1 MIQNFSTSQAAIK
14 QARDAL
20 NAALAAASEAA
31 EQQKAVLTAR
41 DRLARQFNP
50 DNQTMTAELE
60 RLAAQAKEADANVS
74 AARARVQRARE
85 AASAA
90 QAAFVPFSDPRQSAV
105 EFSTNSPFALLPLRL
120 ETRFATVGEGAAAGH
135 QLWVRIYPDDCS
147 IDTFEPVLSTTELAN
162 AQRYWRAIWR
172 AGGVDGDERAA
183 WRSLVAAHGS
193 GRAGWIVDSYRPT
206 NLSDPNLPQKPVK
219 AKATDEI
226 LVIGTQTPLSPAE
239 ASAISTYW
247 QALWLA
253 SDDLT
258 KQQAAQAALNAAVGS
273 ARAAQLI
280 ANYQPYNL
288 KDTPPAPLKKSD
300 VALSTAFVIF
310 PPDPPT
316 KQAAWSQAPRVVH
329 LADRFVVLGYSG
341 GIQTLEAL
349 SNVVS
354 LPLIVG
360 PDPSVD
366 PSIDPTG
373 AIRPDNGGLFVPD
386 ELRWLVDFERA
397 VEVGMGV
404 KIDLTPEQARSGFD
418 RLLVLGIQLSTKDDD
433 AKTALEELLQ
443 HHHYGRSGLSL
454 VPQGAPTH
462 NTTGAGTGYT
472 QVDDPDASFDD
483 HKQPALFTPTT
494 DPTRKRDGQWLAELL
509 GLDLELFAQVHN
521 SGGTDQMQARAMQRA
536 LWPATLGYWMDK
548 LLTPIF
554 DDEAVENTRWF
565 FTNYVSGR
573 GPLPAIRIG
582 KQPYGILP
590 TTAFS
595 RINWL
600 SEQPPVITALSN
612 SRFTFLARLLA
623 VLRQVEPAWTT
634 MSASASYVG
643 KAGDAHQ
650 LLLDIIGLHPASI
663 EFYSRYAESL
673 SELFNTVNLWGIG
686 PDFWQAVLA
695 LALQAEAMALLRNL
709 GYTGSTEP
717 DLLQHIFQSNANQL
731 TTIIDDRPL
740 SEISPIRPYTDDG
753 RNYIRWLIDA
763 TKTSLD
769 ALNQEQG
776 FTANK
781 SPQALLYLYLRHA
794 LMLGYYDTSYSFH
807 RSAGFLSP
815 QELQAM
821 KPEPNFIHVAD
832 GPTSESRFAALY
844 KVEPRITA
852 NPALRV
858 TDYITR
864 NIGVLA
870 QTNHLAEQLD
880 GLEVLADASTASL
893 ERAFAE
899 HIDCCSYRF
908 DAWLLGL
915 VHYQLEAMRSTSLG
929 KGPTRQPGIYL
940 GAYGWLEDLR
950 PASVQLRPVRL
961 PPDLAPIFA
970 DTTPLMSDLGNGG
983 YIHAPSLQHAK
994 TAAVLRSGYLANA
1007 TQSNPQTMNVNLSS
1021 DRVRLALS
1029 LLEGV
1034 RNGQSLGALLGYRF
1048 ERGLHDEHS
1057 LAEVDK
1063 FIYPLRK
1070 VFPLVADSISTTQTA
1085 PDVPIEA
1092 IEARN
1097 VLDGLKLVTRVRTG
1111 GMQTYPFGLTTLPSA
1126 SAAEATAINTEVNG
1140 LLDVYDALADLALAE
1155 GVHQAVQ
1162 GNFDR
1167 IAATLSAYTT
1177 GHFPPE
1183 PEVVQTPPTGIGL
1196 THRVAVH
1203 FQAGLDAPANATPRS
1218 TAEPALDAWL
1228 TSLLPP
1234 LGSIGC
1240 MVTWTNPLDGTARE
1254 RQVSLD
1260 DLGLRA
1266 IDLLDLIKPDE
1277 LQSMTELDDRI
1288 LRFVYA
1294 NAAPRPDAALRIL
1307 YMTAPAG
1314 KLNIFEAAPLVRSL
1328 KTLVS
1333 HARPLRATDA
1343 VLHNEAAP
1351 EQDTAVFVDRAR
1363 IAGPKAALDTLSAD
1377 IGTFLATLAPQV
1389 ADPVTNRAALVNG
1402 IDGFLTNT
1410 VELLAR
1416 AASFN
1421 LPLSGW
1427 GFAFAWRQAA
1437 FVDLLAQVSAL
1448 VARWNDRLADYD
1460 ARIAAYDA
1468 LPASTPDDARF
1479 RALQAAELLIT
1490 AKLDPL
1496 PAIPAALRTAL
1507 DAKRT
1512 AFVARRDQFQAPLGS
1527 TGSSFSALLASV
1539 KALLPIS
1546 DFDTQPFDVTP
1557 FEDRA
1562 LVFASDLA
1570 TNLQGHLTE
1579 IDKRRS
1585 DTQAQL
1591 AIHDAAASATTK
1603 AQALQSAAQAMFGA
1617 DFKLIPEFGLVAGQ
1631 GDEWENALDAS
1642 TSGALFQYL
1651 TATEKIDFPV
1661 DEWLYGAAR
1670 VRPNLRAWESV
1681 VMLTDAF
1688 SVLHKPTL
1696 VPIQFPYAA
1705 GDSWLAMQYPSN
1717 YILDSDRLLYTAQ
1730 YMTPFDKTA
1739 HQCGLLLDEWTEVI
1753 PASSH
1758 TTGITF
1764 NFNRPNSE
1772 APQTILLVT
1781 PATQTENGAWQWND
1795 LVGSLNETLD
1805 LAKKRAVEPVF
1816 IDNTVYARFLPAT
1829 VMAATYYGISIST
1842 SLSAANGVFSYLQEN
1857 ANA

>member
-1 MIQNFSTSQAAIK
+1 MIQNFSTSQAALK

-20 NAALAAASEAA
+20 GAALAAASQAA
-31 EQQKAVLTAR
+31 EQQQAVQTAR

-50 DNQTMTAELE
+50 SDQTMAAEHE
-60 RLAAQAKEADANVS
+60 RLAAQAKEADASVS
-74 AARARVQRARE
+74 SARAQVQRARE
-85 AASAA
+85 AANAALSAFA
-90 QAAFVPFSDPRQSAV
+90 PFSDPRQSV
-105 EFSTNSPFALLPLRL
+105 GEFSTSSPFVLMPLRL
-120 ETRFATVGEGAAAGH
+120 EARFATVGTHSTAVSH

-172 AGGVDGDERAA
+172 AGGVEGDERAA
-183 WRSLVAAHGS
+183 WRSIVAAHGS
-193 GRAGWIVDSYRPT
+193 GRAGWIVDTYQPT
-206 NLSDPNLPQKPVK
+206 NLAQKPVK

-239 ASAISTYW
+239 AGAISTYW

-253 SDDLT
+253 GDDLG
-258 KQQAAQAALNAAVGS
+258 KQQAAQAALDAAVGA

-300 VALSTAFVIF
+300 VALSTAFVVF
-310 PPDPPT
+310 PQDQPT
-316 KQAAWSQAPRVVH
+316 KQAAWSQAPRVNR
-329 LADRFVVLGYSG
+329 LADRFVVLGYAG
-341 GIQTLEAL
+341 GVQTLEAL

-366 PSIDPTG
+366 PSTDPTG
-373 AIRPDNGGLFVPD
+373 AIHPNNGGLFVPD

-418 RLLVLGIQLSTKDDD
+418 RLLVLGVQLSEKGDD
-433 AKTALEELLQ
+433 AKTTLEELLQ

-462 NTTGAGTGYT
+462 NTTGAGSGYT

-483 HKQPALFTPTT
+483 RKQAALFTPTT

-509 GLDLELFAQVHN
+509 GLGLEVFAQVHN
-521 SGGTDQMQARAMQRA
+521 SGGADQMQARAMQRA

-548 LLTPIF
+548 LLTPVF
-554 DDEAVENTRWF
+554 DDEAVELTRWF

-595 RINWL
+595 RISWL
-600 SEQPPVITALSN
+600 TQQPLTLTASYDPRL
-612 SRFTFLARLLA
+612 TFLARLFA
-623 VLRQVEPAWTT
+623 VLRQIEPAWTAL
-634 MSASASYVG
+634 SASASYVG

-695 LALQAEAMALLRNL
+695 LALQAEAMALLRGL
-709 GYTGSTEP
+709 EYTGAAEP
-717 DLLQHIFQSNANQL
+717 DLLQHVFQSNADQL
-731 TTIIDDRPL
+731 STIIDDLPL
-740 SEISPIRPYTDDG
+740 SETSPIHSYTDDD

-763 TKTSLD
+763 AKKSLD

-794 LMLGYYDTSYSFH
+794 LMLGYYDTSYYFH
-807 RSAGFLSP
+807 LSAGFLTA

-832 GPTSESRFAALY
+832 GATSESRFAALY
-844 KVEPRITA
+844 KFEPRITGNA
-852 NPALRV
+852 ALRV
-858 TDYITR
+858 TDYITQ

-870 QTNHLAEQLD
+870 QTNNLAEQLD

-915 VHYQLEAMRSTSLG
+915 VRYQLEAMMRYTQVG
-929 KGPTRQPGIYL
+929 EGPTRQPEIYL

-950 PASVQLRPVRL
+950 PASAQLAPVQL
-961 PPDLAPIFA
+961 PPDLAKIFA
-970 DTTPLMSDLGNGG
+970 DTTPLMSDPANGG

-994 TAAVLRSGYLANA
+994 TAAVLRSGYLVNA
-1007 TQSNPQTMNVNLSS
+1007 TQANPQTMNVNLSS

-1029 LLEGV
+1029 LLEGI

-1048 ERGLHDEHS
+1048 ERGLHDEHN

-1070 VFPLVADSISTTQTA
+1070 AFPLVADSISTTQTA
-1085 PDVPIEA
+1085 PNVPIEA

-1097 VLDGLKLVTRVRTG
+1097 VLDGLKLVTQVRTG
-1111 GMQTYPFGLTTLPSA
+1111 GVQTYPFGLTTLLSA
-1126 SAAEATAINTEVNG
+1126 SAAEATAINAEVNG

-1167 IAATLSAYTT
+1167 IAATLTAYTT

-1183 PEVVQTPPTGIGL
+1183 PEVVQTPPSGIGL

-1203 FQAGLDAPANATPRS
+1203 FQAGLGTPANATPRS
-1218 TAEPALDAWL
+1218 TSEPALDAWL
-1228 TSLLPP
+1228 ASLLPP
-1234 LGSIGC
+1234 LASIGC
-1240 MVTWTNPLDGTARE
+1240 IVSWTDPLDGTARE
-1254 RQVSLD
+1254 SQVSLD
-1260 DLGLRA
+1260 DLGLHPV
-1266 IDLLDLIKPDE
+1266 DLLDLLKPDD

-1294 NAAPRPDAALRIL
+1294 NAAPRPDAELRIL

-1314 KLNIFEAAPLVRSL
+1314 KLSIFETAPLVRSL
-1328 KTLVS
+1328 KTLIS

-1363 IAGPKAALDTLSAD
+1363 IAGPKAALDSLSAD
-1377 IGTFLATLAPQV
+1377 IGTFLATLAPLV
-1389 ADPVTNRAALVNG
+1389 ADPVTNRAAFVNG
-1402 IDGFLTNT
+1402 IDEFLTST

-1416 AASFN
+1416 AAGFN
-1421 LPLSGW
+1421 LPLCGW

-1437 FVDLLAQVSAL
+1437 FVDLLAQARGL
-1448 VARWNDRLADYD
+1448 LARWNARLADYD

-1468 LPASTPDDARF
+1468 LPASTPDDVCF
-1479 RALQAAELLIT
+1479 KALQAAELLVS

-1496 PAIPAALRTAL
+1496 PATPAGLRAAL
-1507 DAKRT
+1507 DAKRA
-1512 AFVARRDQFQAPLGS
+1512 AFVARRDQFQALLGS
-1527 TGSSFSALLASV
+1527 SGSAFSTLLASMKV
-1539 KALLPIS
+1539 LLPIS
-1546 DFDTQPFDVTP
+1546 DFDTQPFDVTA

-1570 TNLQGHLTE
+1570 TNLQGHLAE

-1591 AIHDAAASATTK
+1591 AIHDAAASATTQ
-1603 AQALQSAAQAMFGA
+1603 AQALQAAAQAMFGA
-1617 DFKLIPEFGLVAGQ
+1617 DFKLIQEFALAAGQ
-1631 GDEWENALDAS
+1631 GDEWANALNDS

-1651 TATEKIDFPV
+1651 TATEKVDFPV

-1688 SVLHKPTL
+1688 SVLHKPAL

-1705 GDSWLAMQYPSN
+1705 GDSWLAMQYPPN
-1717 YILDSDRLLYTAQ
+1717 YVLDSDRLLYTAQ

-1739 HQCGLLLDEWTEVI
+1739 RQCGLLLDEWTEVI
-1753 PASSH
+1753 PAGSH

-1781 PATQTENGAWQWND
+1781 PATQTEYGAWQWDD
-1795 LVGSLNETLD
+1795 LVGALNETLD

-1816 IDNTVYARFLPAT
+1816 IDNTVYSRFLPAT